1 MDEAVA
7 EGDGDRIA
15 VNLVDGLQALLE
27 GARDGLGG
35 CAVLGACLAAQ
46 DGESR
51 VPEARDDGILSR
63 MRAQEGRAVR
73 LLDLLVEAAL
83 QEDQRIGLLV
93 DCIGLLVADQIA
105 EKALA
110 VVQPCDRIIVGGD
123 EALVDV
129 PLGIL
134 RLEKDPQEADNLALA
149 VERPLVAG
157 DVAQDAPD
165 DARSLHILDDLARL
179 QERDLVEAVG
189 VVVEMP
195 VHVFI
200 RLAENI
206 CL

>member
-1 MDEAVA
+1 MAQPLQRQAVDVADIAVGGLVDRRIGRMDEAVA

-27 GARDGLGG
+27 VARDGLGG

-105 EKALA
+105 EK
-110 VVQPCDRIIVGGD
+110 PW
-123 EALVDV
+123 
-129 PLGIL
+129 
-134 RLEKDPQEADNLALA
+134 RLC
-149 VERPLVAG
+149 
-157 DVAQDAPD
+157 
-165 DARSLHILDDLARL
+165 S
-179 QERDLVEAVG
+179 
-189 VVVEMP
+189 P
-195 VHVFI
+195 VTGSS
-200 RLAENI
+200 
-206 CL
+206 

>member
-27 GARDGLGG
+27 VARDGLGG

-63 MRAQEGRAVR
+63 MRAQDVRLLADERAQEGRAVR

-83 QEDQRIGLLV
+83 QENQRIGLLV

-123 EALVDV
+123 EALVDLAV
-129 PLGIL
+129 EIL

-165 DARSLHILDDLARL
+165 D
-179 QERDLVEAVG
+179 G
-189 VVVEMP
+189 
-195 VHVFI
+195 
-200 RLAENI
+200 
-206 CL
+206 

>member
-1 MDEAVA
+1 MAQPLQRQAVDVADIAVGGLVDRRIGRMDEAVA

-27 GARDGLGG
+27 VARDGLGG

-83 QEDQRIGLLV
+83 QENQRIGLLV

-123 EALVDV
+123 EVLVDLAV
-129 PLGIL
+129 EIL
-134 RLEKDPQEADNLALA
+134 RLEKTPK
-149 VERPLVAG
+149 RPIIS
-157 DVAQDAPD
+157 PS
-165 DARSLHILDDLARL
+165 R
-179 QERDLVEAVG
+179 
-189 VVVEMP
+189 
-195 VHVFI
+195 
-200 RLAENI
+200 
-206 CL
+206 